1 MISSILKHAT
11 LVATALL
18 CLTSSSVEA
27 GNPFSSNVIA
37 LTPDNWKKEV
47 LESPH
52 AVFVNVCRQG

>member
-1 MISSILKHAT
+1 MVSSILKRTT
-11 LVATALL
+11 LLGTALL
-18 CLTSSSVEA
+18 CLLSSSVEA